1 MKYLTS
7 LIAAMAAT
15 VFAGFAAAEGIDLG
29 KVPQINET
37 PEQRDARM
45 QWWRDAKFG
54 MFLHWGPVSLSG
66 KELGWGRDANRP
78 WDINKHG
85 PRTEDPYYDNL
96 YKQFNPVKF
105 NGDEWV
111 KIAQDAGMKY
121 MVIICKHHDGFSMY
135 DSKLTDYDI
144 MATPYGKDI
153 IKQFSD
159 ACHKSG
165 MKLGFYYST
174 RDWYNQDY
182 LVGDNVKYDKWYRG
196 QVEELLGNYG
206 KVDVMWFDH
215 VGGRD
220 WGKWKFDELFAMIY
234 RLQPGILV
242 NNRAARFCGP
252 KSPEDRGPAT
262 PEIKKMTD
270 GDFGTP
276 EQSVGHMD
284 LQHDWESCMTL
295 VGGQW
300 SYKPDGKMY
309 TLEETLTIFVS
320 CVTGGGNLLLNIG
333 PMPTGEIEARQVA
346 LLKEVG
352 DWIKPRA
359 EAIYGTRGGPFAN
372 GKWGG
377 SSHRGN
383 TVYVFVKEWQGD
395 TLRLGPL
402 PQKITAAKKLA
413 GEGEVAFKQT
423 AKGIDLTLAADKRD
437 PVFTVLALTVDQPL
451 QDGEVI
457 GSMRSVFEDASTYG
471 TLISEKATLTLS
483 KTSVHDHPA
492 DYPKL
497 FAGEKAACGYAVHT
511 ADEENPWIRIDLGA
525 VKTIC
530 GISIENRPGDHR
542 SDGLIVSISEDGEK
556 WEQAWKAKKW
566 EQAWEVPVTTVKA
579 GAEVP
584 GRQGRYIRMETKSGK
599 TVPLILQ
606 RVEVYGK

>member
-242 NNRAARFCGP
+242 NNRAARF
-252 KSPEDRGPAT
+252 
-262 PEIKKMTD
+262 
-270 GDFGTP
+270 
-276 EQSVGHMD
+276 
-284 LQHDWESCMTL
+284 
-295 VGGQW
+295 
-300 SYKPDGKMY
+300 
-309 TLEETLTIFVS
+309 
-320 CVTGGGNLLLNIG
+320 
-333 PMPTGEIEARQVA
+333 
-346 LLKEVG
+346 
-352 DWIKPRA
+352 
-359 EAIYGTRGGPFAN
+359 
-372 GKWGG
+372 
-377 SSHRGN
+377 
-383 TVYVFVKEWQGD
+383 
-395 TLRLGPL
+395 
-402 PQKITAAKKLA
+402 
-413 GEGEVAFKQT
+413 
-423 AKGIDLTLAADKRD
+423 
-437 PVFTVLALTVDQPL
+437 
-451 QDGEVI
+451 
-457 GSMRSVFEDASTYG
+457 
-471 TLISEKATLTLS
+471 
-483 KTSVHDHPA
+483 
-492 DYPKL
+492 
-497 FAGEKAACGYAVHT
+497 
-511 ADEENPWIRIDLGA
+511 
-525 VKTIC
+525 
-530 GISIENRPGDHR
+530 
-542 SDGLIVSISEDGEK
+542 
-556 WEQAWKAKKW
+556 
-566 EQAWEVPVTTVKA
+566 
-579 GAEVP
+579 
-584 GRQGRYIRMETKSGK
+584 
-599 TVPLILQ
+599 
-606 RVEVYGK
+606 